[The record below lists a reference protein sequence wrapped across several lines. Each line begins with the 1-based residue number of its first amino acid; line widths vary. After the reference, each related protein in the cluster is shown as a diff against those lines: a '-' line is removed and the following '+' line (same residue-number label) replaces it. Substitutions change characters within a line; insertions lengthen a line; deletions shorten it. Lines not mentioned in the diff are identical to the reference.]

1 MKVERCKP
9 PCTFNWEECYEIL
22 DTAITHMV
30 QEKLI
35 TVHKTSISDLMA
47 YVLAKE
53 EAQKQ
58 QEDLGE

>member
-1 MKVERCKP
+1 
-9 PCTFNWEECYEIL
+9 
-22 DTAITHMV
+22 MV